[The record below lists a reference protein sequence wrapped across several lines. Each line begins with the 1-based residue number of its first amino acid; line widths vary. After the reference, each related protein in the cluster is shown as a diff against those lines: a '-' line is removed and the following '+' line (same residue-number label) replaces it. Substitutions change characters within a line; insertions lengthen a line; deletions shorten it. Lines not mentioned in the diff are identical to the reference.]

1 MIRTISLIFLI
12 CCVGQ
17 FTLIAQTQERVFVQ
31 TDKQLYMSG
40 ELLWLKLY
48 TTDTEGKL
56 LSLSKIGYVELIR
69 DSIPEIQIKLDIQDG
84 TGAGWIELPVAL
96 PTGYYRMIAYTRY
109 MRNDGES
116 VFFEKTIAII
126 NPYHQDV
133 ILYSDETNTSF
144 AYPSIEKNNAV
155 FELST
160 DKISYSKRNRGE
172 VRLKGLPA
180 ENISLGISIA
190 GIDPVLPT
198 NPTVNQWKEQLVA
211 QNAPR
216 YDIRY
221 LPEYEG
227 AIIDGVLID
236 LETGNPA
243 KYSQQAGGN
252 QLITDKTIQ
261 VFVEQGDEDIVI
273 NLLSFPGKE
282 IQVFAGQLYAN
293 GEVTF
298 YTQCITGKHELT
310 TTAFASSG
318 KKYRIDMQSPFAV
331 HTPTTVP
338 SFKPDSAWLNYIESR
353 NLSVQVTHT
362 YSADS
367 LSIIKEITPCSD
379 LVPQRRYLLDDWTRF
394 PNMEEVFIEFISFA
408 SIRRTSEGRKFSM
421 MDEMYTNYSNN
432 ILVLLDNVP
441 VVDHERM
448 ITYNPL
454 LIKTIDLHFG
464 RYVFGDHIFDGI
476 IAFYTYENDY
486 QGIKFGESTQIFD
499 YEGAQPYRYFYAP
512 KYEAT
517 SVYSPLPDFRHTLLW
532 DPLIQSNGR
541 NEVVIP
547 FTTSD
552 VPGGYVITIEGIGP
566 NGTIIQAKHTFDVE

>member
-1 MIRTISLIFLI
+1 MIRTISLILLI

-17 FTLIAQTQERVFVQ
+17 LSLIAQTQERVYVQ

-96 PTGYYRMIAYTRY
+96 PTGYYRMKAYTRY
-109 MRNDGES
+109 MRNEGED
-116 VFFEKTIAII
+116 VFFEKMIAII
-126 NPYHQDV
+126 NPYHQDA

-144 AYPSIEKNNAV
+144 SYPSIEKNNAV
-155 FELST
+155 FELT
-160 DKISYSKRNRGE
+160 ADKITYTKRNSGE
-172 VRLKGLPA
+172 IRLKGLPS
-180 ENISLGISIA
+180 ENIALGISIA
-190 GIDPVLPT
+190 GIDPVLAA
-198 NPTVNQWKEQLVA
+198 NPAIEQWKEQQVA

-216 YDIRY
+216 YDTRY

-243 KYSQQAGGN
+243 A
-252 QLITDKTIQ
+252 DPQ
-261 VFVEQGDEDIVI
+261 VIS
-273 NLLSFPGKE
+273 LLSFPGKE
-282 IQVFAGQLYAN
+282 IQLFAGQLYTN

-298 YTQCITGKHELT
+298 YTQCITAKHEVA
-310 TTAFASSG
+310 TTAISSSG
-318 KKYRIDMQSPFAV
+318 KKYRLDLQSPYV
-331 HTPTTVP
+331 IHTPANVP
-338 SFKPDSAWLNYIESR
+338 PFRPDSAWLNYIELR

-367 LSIIKEITPCSD
+367 LSIIQEIAPCTD
-379 LVPQRRYLLDDWTRF
+379 YIPQRRYLLDDWTRF
-394 PNMEEVFIEFISFA
+394 TNMEDIFIEFISFA
-408 SIRRTSEGRKFSM
+408 RIRKTSEGRSFSM
-421 MDEMYTNYSNN
+421 IDEFFLNYSNN
-432 ILVLLDNVP
+432 VLVLIDNVP
-441 VVDHERM
+441 VADHEKM

-454 LIKTIDLHFG
+454 LVKMIDLHFG
-464 RYVFGDHIFDGI
+464 QYVFGKDIFDGI
-476 IAFYTYENDY
+476 IAFYTYQNDY
-486 QGIKFGESTQIFD
+486 QGITFDKNTQIYD

-512 KYEAT
+512 RYDAT
-517 SVYSPLPDFRHTLLW
+517 SVQSPVPDFRHTLLW
-532 DPLIQSNGR
+532 EPLIQSNGR
-541 NEVVIP
+541 NELVIP

-552 VPGGYVITIEGIGP
+552 VPGRYVITIEGIGA
-566 NGTIIQAKHTFDVE
+566 NGTIVNARRVIEVN